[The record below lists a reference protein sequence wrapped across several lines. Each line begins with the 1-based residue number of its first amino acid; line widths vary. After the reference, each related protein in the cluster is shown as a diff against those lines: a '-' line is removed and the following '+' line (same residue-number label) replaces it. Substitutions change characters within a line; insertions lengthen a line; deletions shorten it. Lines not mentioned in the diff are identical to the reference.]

1 MRFASET
8 GKRIPRARS
17 AVAALLFVAVVSTG
31 GAAAEELRV
40 GFGTTRITPEVP
52 DRWTDLNGNASR
64 DPDEPWVDGN
74 GNGRFDPVYMAGFAN
89 GRAAAGV
96 HDELLAVAAI
106 FDDGERRIGVVTAD
120 VVGLSHGFVEALRDE
135 VNDRLS
141 LDYLLVHA
149 THNHQGP
156 DTQGLWGSSRFRN
169 GIAAG
174 LHRRLRARMGDA
186 LAQAVAALEPAR
198 IEALHV
204 PSREAFGIVD
214 TRLPDV
220 IDEGVRAVIV
230 RRPGDGTVIGTLLN
244 FAVHVESL
252 WDRNLELTADV
263 AGYARRGV
271 SAGLDYDGELFR
283 RGLGGTTLWLTG
295 NIGGLIT
302 TLPETPVVDPR
313 DGRPRV
319 APSFEKARA
328 QGYGIAAALLDGV
341 DAGKARPVA
350 PSRIGI
356 HRHDL
361 EVPLANRPLIL
372 GALLGILDRDLG
384 WSRGVTTES
393 EVALLTLGDV
403 WIAAVPGELYPEI
416 AVGGIEHPVGADFDA
431 APNLSPPW
439 RTQMKGQLN
448 LMVNLANDSLGY
460 IIPRSQ
466 WDAEAPWIYGAT
478 QETYGEIVSAGPDTA
493 GLLHRA
499 FLSLFRE
506 ASAQSS
512 ASHSPR
518 QRSYQGVVDPSP

>member
-1 MRFASET
+1 MRFAT
-8 GKRIPRARS
+8 KAGRRAPRVRGV
-17 AVAALLFVAVVSTG
+17 VAALSLLAFAWPA
-31 GAAAEELRV
+31 GAAADGLRV
-40 GFGTTRITPEVP
+40 GFGKTKITPELA
-52 DRWTDLNGNASR
+52 DRWTDLNGNALR
-64 DPDEPWVDGN
+64 DPEEPWVDGN

-89 GRAAAGV
+89 GRAAAGI
-96 HDELLAVAAI
+96 HDALFAVAAV

-120 VVGLSHGFVEALRDE
+120 VVGLSHGFAEALRE
-135 VNDRLS
+135 ETSERLS

-156 DTQGLWGSSRFRN
+156 DTQGLWGPSRFRS
-169 GIAAG
+169 GVADG
-174 LHRRLRARMGDA
+174 LHRRLRDQMGEA
-186 LAQAVAALEPAR
+186 LAQAVASLEPAR
-198 IEALHV
+198 LEALHV
-204 PSREAFGIVD
+204 PSRKAFGIVD

-220 IDEGVRAVIV
+220 IDEGVRAVIA
-230 RRPGDGTVIGTLLN
+230 RRPGDGGVIGTLLN

-271 SAGLDYDGELFR
+271 SLGLDYDGDLFR
-283 RGLGGTTLWLTG
+283 GGLGGTTLWLTG

-319 APSFEKARA
+319 PPSFEKARA

-341 DAGKARPVA
+341 AAGEARPVGHA
-350 PSRIGI
+350 RIGI
-356 HRHDL
+356 YRHDL

-372 GALLGILDRDLG
+372 GALLGILDRDIG
-384 WSRGVTTES
+384 WSRGVMTES

-416 AVGGIEHPVGADFDA
+416 AVGGIEHPVGADFDVEPA
-431 APNLSPPW
+431 SDPPL
-439 RTQMKGQLN
+439 RTRMNGQLN
-448 LMVNLANDSLGY
+448 LMVNLANDSIGY

-466 WDAEAPWIYGAT
+466 WDAEAPWIYGAKE
-478 QETYGEIVSAGPDTA
+478 ETYGEIVSAGPGTA
-493 GLLHRA
+493 ALVHRA
-499 FLSLFRE
+499 FLDLFRE
-506 ASAQSS
+506 ASDQSP

-518 QRSYQGVVDPSP
+518 QRSYQGVVEPSP